1 MPYFT
6 HRASERKNLD
16 LKPKFSDFR
25 SQGASC
31 WATNTVATIA
41 KSSGWKE
48 TTDTISEWSSA
59 ECLQTWRIKVWTC
72 SDSRVIYVKSWKT
85 VSAGIQYVIFNWGVQ
100 MYCTYLYLFLDITTW
115 SHCHIRW
122 NCASLPSFVL
132 YNHLF
137 VQWTLIKTYWFNH
150 SILSA

>member
-1 MPYFT
+1 ML
-6 HRASERKNLD
+6 RVASALFLLIEHLRGRIWD

-100 MYCTYLYLFLDITTW
+100 MYSVRIV
-115 SHCHIRW
+115 
-122 NCASLPSFVL
+122 PVP
-132 YNHLF
+132 
-137 VQWTLIKTYWFNH
+137 
-150 SILSA
+150 